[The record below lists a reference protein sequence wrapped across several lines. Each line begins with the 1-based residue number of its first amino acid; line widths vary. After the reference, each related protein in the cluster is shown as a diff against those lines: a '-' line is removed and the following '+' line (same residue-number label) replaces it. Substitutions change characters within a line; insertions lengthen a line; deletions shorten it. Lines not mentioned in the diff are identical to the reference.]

1 MKSKLIYAF
10 HWLGSPMVTFMTA
23 GVWACVALL
32 RMYDGDFLAL
42 LFIGLAVL
50 MYHHGMQQL
59 HRCVQMSVEHNM
71 ARAAM
76 HAMEQLGKLFEGEK
90 K

>member
-23 GVWACVALL
+23 GVWACAALL

-42 LFIGLAVL
+42 LFLALAVFY
-50 MYHHGMQQL
+50 YHVGMRML
-59 HRCVQMSVEHNM
+59 HRCVQMSVEYNLTRVVM
-71 ARAAM
+71 RT
-76 HAMEQLGKLFEGEK
+76 LFEGEK